1 MKKKY
6 RKLEQLKEFAKSYK
20 SSETNLNNN
29 KKNLLKSKEG
39 IANLTESSCIRP
51 DIYLDND
58 RNCGGCPYFDH
69 CICSIKSL
77 EKKRKKN
84 KYE

>member
-20 SSETNLNNN
+20 SSEANNN
-29 KKNLLKSKEG
+29 DNKRKNLLKSKEG
-39 IANLTESSCIRP
+39 IANLTASSCIRP

-58 RNCGGCPYFDH
+58 RTCNGCPYFND
-69 CICSIKSL
+69 CVCSIKRL
-77 EKKRKKN
+77 DKKRKH
-84 KYE
+84 